1 MCTLPWSAY
10 RISRRTKEILL
21 KKKKKKYE
29 ASVTH
34 MAFLFL
40 VKEREKKTIIKGKK
54 TLKITLSVKRD
65 ANIFVIVV
73 PGLFLPYLL

>member
-1 MCTLPWSAY
+1 
-10 RISRRTKEILL
+10 
-21 KKKKKKYE
+21 
-29 ASVTH
+29 

-40 VKEREKKTIIKGKK
+40 VKEREKKIIIKGKK